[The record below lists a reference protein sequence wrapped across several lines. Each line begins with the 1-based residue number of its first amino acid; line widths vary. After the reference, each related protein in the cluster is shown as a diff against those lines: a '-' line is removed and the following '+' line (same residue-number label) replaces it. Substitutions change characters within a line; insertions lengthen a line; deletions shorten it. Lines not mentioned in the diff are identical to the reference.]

1 MRCLPTKNREAAEAN
16 YKWGVEKTHRRLD
29 IDVQREDFIGQ
40 ILRYSDS
47 DNLRMSLPELENNMS
62 LLIFAGSD
70 TCATVL
76 SGTVNY
82 LVKTPHALKSLVHE
96 IRSRYAD
103 ASEINFS
110 TVQSLPY
117 LVAVVEEGLR
127 LCPPNPSGLQHV
139 VPSGGDTVCGHSLP
153 GGVSGPKSLV
163 IILDTTNLYCSL
175 LRHTYRYTNSLFT
188 AHQKVSISQTFSGQS
203 VGCPMYKQTLHHLS
217 ITTIS
222 TQYRVLG
229 MDHGAVL
236 ERFSAMLNYM
246 SY

>member
-1 MRCLPTKNREAAEAN
+1 MLTSSPYSWVAELFTYSKVGAAVAALRHYATLFNLLMRCLPTKNREAAEAN

-29 IDVQREDFIGQ
+29 IDVQREDFVGQ

-47 DNLRMSLPELENNMS
+47 DNLRISLPELENNMN

-82 LVKTPHALKSLVHE
+82 LVKTPHALKLLVHE
-96 IRSRYAD
+96 IRSTYGD

-117 LVAVVEEGLR
+117 LIAVVEEGLR

-153 GGVSGPKSLV
+153 GGVSRPLGV
-163 IILDTTNLYCSL
+163 IDN
-175 LRHTYRYTNSLFT
+175 
-188 AHQKVSISQTFSGQS
+188 
-203 VGCPMYKQTLHHLS
+203 HLS
-217 ITTIS
+217 LYWT
-222 TQYRVLG
+222 
-229 MDHGAVL
+229 
-236 ERFSAMLNYM
+236 
-246 SY
+246 